1 MRMKVAFELLQETI
15 FPGIGV
21 NKLAR
26 AKHND
31 NEIIEISKNG

>member
-1 MRMKVAFELLQETI
+1 MKVAFELLQETI

-21 NKLAR
+21 DNKLAR

-31 NEIIEISKNG
+31 NEKIEVSKNG